1 MSKNFF
7 ILLFVIIFMN
17 NCGYTPMYSSNS
29 KNNFNIE
36 IIDLKGDNDLNN
48 FIKQRLVGS
57 INNND
62 NFDKNFQISISTD
75 YIKRVQTKDKSGKIT
90 QYSLNAKVDF
100 TIKFNDQLEVISF
113 NEKSSMNKFNDDFE
127 ESNYERAFKE
137 NISQIFK
144 NKLVM
149 YLSRKK

>member
-1 MSKNFF
+1 
-7 ILLFVIIFMN
+7 MN